1 MTQLDANTSITRGG
15 KAWLVPSISATVWN
29 INDVLATGLIS
40 NYIDDLYAM
49 TVERCVNT
57 VACECYGSRMSQA
70 TLTTIVLLCMT
81 LARLSTLIA

>member
-57 VACECYGSRMSQA
+57 VACECYGSHPCHQ
-70 TLTTIVLLCMT
+70 LP
-81 LARLSTLIA
+81 